1 MKLGQGSVSI
11 PGRKIST
18 SSRQVSVPSPVSTPG
33 TYGGPPGSF
42 ITRSRCPDGYNAV
55 PMTKSIGS
63 GITTEKRCVPKPTP
77 VFRPP
82 APVAPEITVSPV
94 LQQQFTPQFSPT
106 IQQQQDSPDAAQSS
120 VPTQTAMT
128 PQSVPKII
136 SSPTPAPYPD
146 QYISPPVLPPIL
158 PRTITAPT
166 SVREQV
172 REPETGTNYIMP
184 LALAAVGILF
194 FLKEKK

>member
-11 PGRKIST
+11 PGRRTST

-42 ITRSRCPDGYNAV
+42 ITRTSCPSGYNPV
-55 PMTKSIGS
+55 NLSRGDI
-63 GITTEKRCVPKPTP
+63 RCIPKPTP

-106 IQQQQDSPDAAQSS
+106 IQQQQDSPDAVQSS

-146 QYISPPVLPPIL
+146 QYISPPVLPSIL
-158 PRTITAPT
+158 PRTITAPP